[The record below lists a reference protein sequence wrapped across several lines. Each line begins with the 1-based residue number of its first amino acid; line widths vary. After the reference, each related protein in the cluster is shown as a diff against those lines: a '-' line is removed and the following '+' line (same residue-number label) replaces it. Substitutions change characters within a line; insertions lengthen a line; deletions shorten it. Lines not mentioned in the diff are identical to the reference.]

1 MSIYPPAEYSRLTVA
16 DGRVE
21 EFGALFNELRTRWVK
36 VERLQEYDESPFEGY
51 LAFRRG
57 DHAEAQRLVRE
68 MVKSQTEFYS
78 LVRERGISMV
88 RVRICDLPLSPY
100 LAHYEMAAYLADAEC
115 GEDIRLVDSAD
126 IADLLAQTG
135 VSDYV
140 LFDDRRVVALL
151 YDEDTARLREARLV
165 EDPELVARYVA
176 LSDEL
181 INRSAPL
188 LDSPIYASLRK
199 RRNAPLSPR
208 TDRPPSAPGRVH
220 VRRTRRSDR
229 FLLHRRSHHPGHG
242 DGRRHLERRT
252 GQGVAHPQPQ
262 YPGEGGGTHHRDRRG
277 PRRGRP
283 QPGRGPLGAAG
294 TSPGPAQGSDDR
306 GLPGRR
312 GTP

>member
-1 MSIYPPAEYSRLTVA
+1 VTEQTTRETSGRQDMSIYPPAEYSRLTVA

-100 LAHYEMAAYLADAEC
+100 LVHYEMAAYLADAEC

-188 LDSPIYASLRK
+188 LDSPIYASWRK
-199 RRNAPLSPR
+199 R
-208 TDRPPSAPGRVH
+208 
-220 VRRTRRSDR
+220 
-229 FLLHRRSHHPGHG
+229 
-242 DGRRHLERRT
+242 
-252 GQGVAHPQPQ
+252 
-262 YPGEGGGTHHRDRRG
+262 
-277 PRRGRP
+277 
-283 QPGRGPLGAAG
+283 
-294 TSPGPAQGSDDR
+294 
-306 GLPGRR
+306 
-312 GTP
+312 